1 MFVGWDW
8 ASTTHDVTVIDDAGR
23 IVDRWAPEHT
33 EMGLDA
39 TMARLTCHGRPEK
52 LPVAIERPS
61 GLVVDRL
68 LAAGHPVIPIH
79 PNAFH
84 AARPRWGAAAAKSD
98 PGDSFKLADYLRTDG
113 HRLRRLRPLDA
124 ATRELQRCRGCV
136 TTMWPPR
143 PLPATSFSARCW
155 TPTGPAPSRSFPGS
169 APRSPWPSWT
179 LIRPPES
186 AARLGEARL
195 AAFCRRHSYRGG
207 RSPAELLGRSAPA
220 ALVGLAP
227 EVLAELVGAQVRLLR
242 ILLATIAELDALGA
256 GLLGHAK
263 AKLLAPLPR
272 IGEISLAQVVA
283 EVGPILDRASTV
295 EHATA
300 ECGAAPVTKA
310 SGKSK
315 AVTFR
320 WARPTPRP
328 ATPLPPSPATPG
340 TAHRRPRSTALTPA
354 AAASTIPT
362 PSASSLGP
370 GSGSSGL
377 AGTPTRPT
385 TPPGTAQNGGSPP
398 ELDSGNSSATSPERS
413 SPCCTSWPNR
423 TRQPPLDLYRSVQ
436 GHRELRRWPGPPHRR
451 RRPGAPRTSC
461 PPMSPSLRQGAGNW
475 VAARSWNALRLRPWA
490 HMLGFGGHWST
501 KSRRYPPPWAPCGG
515 PGSPSPGVAEPPVV
529 AS

>member
-8 ASTTHDVTVIDDAGR
+8 ASTTHDVTVIDDAGN

-39 TMARLTCHGRPEK
+39 TLARLTRHGRPEQ

-124 ATRELQRCRGCV
+124 ATRELQALSRLRDDHVAAKTAASNQLGALLEAH
-136 TTMWPPR
+136 WPG
-143 PLPATSFSARCW
+143 AKQVFSRIGSQIALAFLDAY
-155 TPTGPAPSRSFPGS
+155 PT
-169 APRSPWPSWT
+169 
-179 LIRPPES
+179 PES

-207 RSPAELLGRSAPA
+207 RSPAELLGRLRSAPA
-220 ALVGLAP
+220 APVGLAP

-242 ILLATIAELDALGA
+242 ILLATIAELDRALGA

-263 AKLLAPLPR
+263 AGLLAPLPR
-272 IGEISLAQVVA
+272 IGEVSLAQVVA

-320 WARPTPRP
+320 WAANAKARNAL
-328 ATPLPPSPATPG
+328 ATF
-340 TAHRRPRSTALTPA
+340 
-354 AAASTIPT
+354 AS
-362 PSASSLGP
+362 
-370 GSGSSGL
+370 
-377 AGTPTRPT
+377 
-385 TPPGTAQNGGSPP
+385 
-398 ELDSGNSSATSPERS
+398 NSRHS
-413 SPCCTSWPNR
+413 SPWAAKVYA
-423 TRQPPLDLYRSVQ
+423 DA
-436 GHRELRRWPGPPHRR
+436 RR
-451 RRPGAPRTSC
+451 RGKHHPHAVRILARAWLRVMWACWHNDTIYDPARHGAERRLVART
-461 PPMSPSLRQGAGNW
+461 
-475 VAARSWNALRLRPWA
+475 
-490 HMLGFGGHWST
+490 
-501 KSRRYPPPWAPCGG
+501 
-515 PGSPSPGVAEPPVV
+515 
-529 AS
+529 